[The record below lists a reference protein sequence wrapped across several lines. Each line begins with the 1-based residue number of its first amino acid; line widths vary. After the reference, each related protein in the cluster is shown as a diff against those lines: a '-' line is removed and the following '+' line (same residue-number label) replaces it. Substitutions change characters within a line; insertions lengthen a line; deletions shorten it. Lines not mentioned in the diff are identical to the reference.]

1 MGNPARV
8 AHEILTA
15 WREKATAK
23 PGVNNPALIG
33 VRKQADIV
41 RLATALSEIEALLG
55 QLERDGVRVK
65 AYRNQIPDWWS
76 GLIVPDYS
84 PGQGVPPDGIITAE
98 HLDEIDACASFLD
111 FYVRTLSPEH
121 YDNLRAVV
129 AAARKLLEED
139 EGLSQQLRM
148 YIHRLLREIEHA
160 LDDDAMGETFDFAE
174 AALRLRVAFQAA
186 QQEDTSGRGTWHT
199 LWTAIASGSA
209 ANMLT
214 QGVGVVIAAIAAGS

>member
-8 AHEILTA
+8 AHDILAA
-15 WREKATAK
+15 WRQRATPK
-23 PGVNNPALIG
+23 PGANPPALRT
-33 VRKQADIV
+33 VRTQPDVV

-76 GLIVPDYS
+76 GLIVPDYT
-84 PGQGVPPDGIITAE
+84 PGQGTGADGIITNE

-111 FYVRTLSPEH
+111 FYVHAVSESQM
-121 YDNLRAVV
+121 DNLRNIVSE
-129 AAARKLLEED
+129 ARSALEHD
-139 EGLSQQLRM
+139 QHLSQQLRV

-160 LDDDAMGETFDFAE
+160 LDDQAVGEVFDFAE

-186 QQEDTSGRGTWHT
+186 TQEETPKRDTWHT
-199 LWTAIASGSA
+199 LWTAIASGAA
-209 ANMLT
+209 ANALT
-214 QGVGVVIAAIAAGS
+214 QGAGIAIGSLSAGG